1 MAVRKVAIRVNNR
14 AQEFVYDVLAATI
27 IRSSE

>member
-1 MAVRKVAIRVNNR
+1 MAVRKVVIRVNNR
-14 AQEFVYDVLAATI
+14 AQEFVCDVLAATI